1 MAYDLFFRSERALIG
16 LVVPRLDWDST
27 PFIVPKTTSEIERYL
42 GKKRPWQQGLKDE
55 RIGFGGCAFVKK
67 TPDVAEVCLPLH
79 SFNIH
84 NSMLTLSFLLR
95 DIELWQ
101 NAGDSRRDS
110 LSLYVGCGPH
120 HTIFGQVPAKIRK
133 GLDSLDEA
141 DLDQVAK
148 DMRRAWT
155 ATTPRRLKRCADR
168 CYVNVH
174 DARFEIGCFGD
185 ACDLSIYP
193 DSDPMF
199 SCHNLDTAFQQATL
213 LAGLASLYERVKSK
227 T

>member
-1 MAYDLFFRSERALIG
+1 MAYDLFFRSEGAVIG
-16 LVVPRLDWDST
+16 LAVPRLDWDSI
-27 PFIVPKTTSEIERYL
+27 PFVVPEMTSEIGEYL
-42 GKKRPWQQGLKDE
+42 GKKRPWRHSLENEKL
-55 RIGFGGCAFVKK
+55 GFGGCASIKK
-67 TPDVAEVCLPLH
+67 TFDVVEVCLPLH
-79 SFNIH
+79 SLNIR
-84 NSMLTLSFLLR
+84 NSMLTLSFLLQ
-95 DIELWQ
+95 DIERWRGVGGS
-101 NAGDSRRDS
+101 ARGP
-110 LSLYVGCGPH
+110 LSLYVGCGPQ
-120 HTIFGQVPAKIRK
+120 HTIFGQVSAEIRK
-133 GLDSLDEA
+133 GLDSIDQH

-155 ATTPRRLKRCADR
+155 ATTTRRLKRCSDR

-199 SCHNLDTAFQQATL
+199 SCHNLDTSFQQATL
-213 LAGLASLYERVKSK
+213 LAGLASLCERVKSK